1 MIKNFFKLISSE
13 FQLMLRGSVFSFV
26 LYCLLIISCAIFSLS
41 LKHESMGISAP
52 LSFLYIMIFF
62 ISLFKVEKIYS
73 LEFDEAKL
81 HQYILSPFSLEII
94 VFVKNMMIYLNL
106 IIFFFIFSPLILII
120 LNIDLIYLFKIN
132 ILLALSLLSIVFIAS
147 MTASIT
153 ISKNNRLSLT
163 SILTL
168 PLFVPILIF
177 SMAITDLIDFNT
189 GKMYLFFLA
198 YFLLNLAFS
207 PLLTSFALKK
217 LSV

>member
-1 MIKNFFKLISSE
+1 MIKNFFKLILSE
-13 FQLMLRGSVFSFV
+13 FKLMLKGSVFSFV
-26 LYCLLIISCAIFSLS
+26 LYCLLIISCAIFALS
-41 LKHESMGISAP
+41 LKHQSMGINAP

-73 LEFDEAKL
+73 QDFDEAKL
-81 HQYILSPFSLEII
+81 HQYLLSPFSLEII
-94 VFVKNMMIYLNL
+94 VFIKNMMIYLNL
-106 IIFFFIFSPLILII
+106 IVFFFIFSPLILII
-120 LNIDLIYLFKIN
+120 LNIDLSYFFKIN
-132 ILLALSLLSIVFIAS
+132 ILLALSLLSIIFIAS

-189 GKMYLFFLA
+189 DKMYLFFVA

>member
-1 MIKNFFKLISSE
+1 MIENFFKLISNE
-13 FQLMLRGSVFSFV
+13 FQLMLKGSVFSFV
-26 LYCLLIISCAIFSLS
+26 LYCLLIISCAIFALS
-41 LKHESMGISAP
+41 LKHQSMGINAP

-62 ISLFKVEKIYS
+62 ISLFKVERIYGQD
-73 LEFDEAKL
+73 FDEAKI
-81 HQYILSPFSLEII
+81 HQYLLSPFSLEII
-94 VFVKNMMIYLNL
+94 VFVKNMMIYFNL
-106 IIFFFIFSPLILII
+106 IIFFIIFSPLILII
-120 LNIDLIYLFKIN
+120 LSIDLTYLLKIN
-132 ILLALSLLSIVFIAS
+132 ILLALSLLSIIFIAS

-189 GKMYLFFLA
+189 GRMYLFFVA

>member
-1 MIKNFFKLISSE
+1 MIKNFLKLILSE
-13 FQLMLRGSVFSFV
+13 FQLMLKGSVFSFV
-26 LYCLLIISCAIFSLS
+26 LYCLLIISCAIFALS
-41 LKHESMGISAP
+41 LKHQSMGINAP

-62 ISLFKVEKIYS
+62 ISLFKVEKIYGQD
-73 LEFDEAKL
+73 FDEAKI
-81 HQYILSPFSLEII
+81 HQYLLSPFSLEII
-94 VFVKNMMIYLNL
+94 VFVKNMMIYFNL
-106 IIFFFIFSPLILII
+106 IIFFIIFSPLVLII
-120 LNIDLIYLFKIN
+120 LNIDLSYLLKIN
-132 ILLALSLLSIVFIAS
+132 VLLALSLLSIIFIAS

-189 GKMYLFFLA
+189 GRMYLFFVA

>member
-1 MIKNFFKLISSE
+1 MIKNFLKLILSE
-13 FQLMLRGSVFSFV
+13 FQLMLKGSVFSFV
-26 LYCLLIISCAIFSLS
+26 LYCLLIISCAIFALS
-41 LKHESMGISAP
+41 LKHESMGINASLA
-52 LSFLYIMIFF
+52 FLYVMIFF
-62 ISLFKVEKIYS
+62 ISLFKVEKIYGQD
-73 LEFDEAKL
+73 FDEAKL
-81 HQYILSPFSLEII
+81 HQYLLSPFSLEII
-94 VFVKNMMIYLNL
+94 VFIKNMMIYFNL
-106 IIFFFIFSPLILII
+106 IIFFFIFSPLVLII
-120 LNIDLIYLFKIN
+120 LNIDLTYLLKIN
-132 ILLALSLLSIVFIAS
+132 ILLALSLLSIIFIAS

-189 GKMYLFFLA
+189 GRMYLFFVA

>member
-1 MIKNFFKLISSE
+1 MIKNFLKLILSE
-13 FQLMLRGSVFSFV
+13 FRLMLKGSVFSFV
-26 LYCLLIISCAIFSLS
+26 LYCLLIISCAIFALS
-41 LKHESMGISAP
+41 LKHQSMGINAP

-62 ISLFKVEKIYS
+62 ISLFKVEKIYGQD
-73 LEFDEAKL
+73 FDEAKI
-81 HQYILSPFSLEII
+81 HQYLLSPFSLEII
-94 VFVKNMMIYLNL
+94 VFVKNMMIYFNL
-106 IIFFFIFSPLILII
+106 IIFFIIFSPLILII
-120 LNIDLIYLFKIN
+120 LSIDLTYLLKIN
-132 ILLALSLLSIVFIAS
+132 ALLALSLLSIIFIAS

-189 GKMYLFFLA
+189 GRMYLFFVA

>member
-13 FQLMLRGSVFSFV
+13 FQLMLKGSIFTFV
-26 LYCLLIISCAIFSLS
+26 LYCLLIISCAIFALS
-41 LKHESMGISAP
+41 LKHQSLGINAP

-62 ISLFKVEKIYS
+62 ISLFKVEKIYGQD
-73 LEFDEAKL
+73 FDEAKL
-81 HQYILSPFSLEII
+81 HQYLLSPFSLEII

-106 IIFFFIFSPLILII
+106 IIFFFIFTPLILII
-120 LNIDLIYLFKIN
+120 LDIDLTYLLKIN
-132 ILLALSLLSIVFIAS
+132 ILLALSLLSIIFIAS
-147 MTASIT
+147 ITASIT

-189 GKMYLFFLA
+189 GKMYLFFVA

>member
-13 FQLMLRGSVFSFV
+13 FQLMLKGSVFSFV
-26 LYCLLIISCAIFSLS
+26 LYCLLIISCAIFALS
-41 LKHESMGISAP
+41 LKHHSMGINAP

-73 LEFDEAKL
+73 QDFDEAKL
-81 HQYILSPFSLEII
+81 HQYLLSPFSLEII
-94 VFVKNMMIYLNL
+94 VFIKNMMIYFNL

-120 LNIDLIYLFKIN
+120 LNIDLTYLLKIN
-132 ILLALSLLSIVFIAS
+132 ILLALSLLSIIFIAS

-189 GKMYLFFLA
+189 YRMYLFFVA

>member
-1 MIKNFFKLISSE
+1 MINNFFKLISSE
-13 FQLMLRGSVFSFV
+13 FQLMLKGSVFSFV
-26 LYCLLIISCAIFSLS
+26 LYCLLIISCAIFALS
-41 LKHESMGISAP
+41 LKHHSMGINAP

-73 LEFDEAKL
+73 QDFDEAKL
-81 HQYILSPFSLEII
+81 HQYLLSPFSLEII
-94 VFVKNMMIYLNL
+94 VFIKNMMIYFNL

-120 LNIDLIYLFKIN
+120 LNIDLTYLLKIN
-132 ILLALSLLSIVFIAS
+132 ILLALSLLSIIFIAS

-189 GKMYLFFLA
+189 GRMYLFFVA

>member
-13 FQLMLRGSVFSFV
+13 FQLMLKGSVFSFV
-26 LYCLLIISCAIFSLS
+26 LYCLLIISCAIFALS
-41 LKHESMGISAP
+41 LKHQSMGINAP

-73 LEFDEAKL
+73 QDFDEAKL
-81 HQYILSPFSLEII
+81 HQYLLSPFSLEII
-94 VFVKNMMIYLNL
+94 IFVKNMMIYLNL
-106 IIFFFIFSPLILII
+106 IIFFFMFSPLILII
-120 LNIDLIYLFKIN
+120 LNINLTYLLKIN
-132 ILLALSLLSIVFIAS
+132 ILLALSLLSIIFIAS

-189 GKMYLFFLA
+189 GKMYLFFVA

>member
-1 MIKNFFKLISSE
+1 MIKNFFKLISNE
-13 FQLMLRGSVFSFV
+13 FRLMLKGSVFSFV
-26 LYCLLIISCAIFSLS
+26 LYCLLIISCAIFALS
-41 LKHESMGISAP
+41 LKHQSMGINAP

-73 LEFDEAKL
+73 QDFDEAKL
-81 HQYILSPFSLEII
+81 HQYLLSPFSLEII

-120 LNIDLIYLFKIN
+120 LNIELTYLLKIN
-132 ILLALSLLSIVFIAS
+132 ILLALSLLSIIFIAS

-189 GKMYLFFLA
+189 GRMYLFFVA

>member
-1 MIKNFFKLISSE
+1 MIKNFLKLILSE
-13 FQLMLRGSVFSFV
+13 FQLMLKGSVFSFV
-26 LYCLLIISCAIFSLS
+26 LYCLLIISCAIFALS
-41 LKHESMGISAP
+41 LKHQSMGINAP

-62 ISLFKVEKIYS
+62 ISLFKVEKVYGQD
-73 LEFDEAKL
+73 FDEAKI
-81 HQYILSPFSLEII
+81 HQYLLSPFSLEII
-94 VFVKNMMIYLNL
+94 VFVKNMMIYFNL
-106 IIFFFIFSPLILII
+106 IIFFIIFSPLILII
-120 LNIDLIYLFKIN
+120 LSIDLTYLLKIN
-132 ILLALSLLSIVFIAS
+132 VLLALSLLSIIFIAS

-189 GKMYLFFLA
+189 GKMYLFFVA

>member
-13 FQLMLRGSVFSFV
+13 FLLMLKGSVFSFI
-26 LYCLLIISCAIFSLS
+26 LYCLLIISCAIFALS
-41 LKHESMGISAP
+41 LKHQSMGINAP
-52 LSFLYIMIFF
+52 LSFLYVMIFF

-73 LEFDEAKL
+73 QDFDEAKL
-81 HQYILSPFSLEII
+81 YQYLLSPFSLEII
-94 VFVKNMMIYLNL
+94 VFIKNMMIYFNL

-120 LNIDLIYLFKIN
+120 LNIDLTYLLKIN
-132 ILLALSLLSIVFIAS
+132 ILLALSLLSIIFIAS

-177 SMAITDLIDFNT
+177 SMAITDLFDFNT
-189 GKMYLFFLA
+189 GRMYLFFVA

>member
-13 FQLMLRGSVFSFV
+13 FQLMLKGSIFSFV
-26 LYCLLIISCAIFSLS
+26 LYCLLIISCAIFALS
-41 LKHESMGISAP
+41 LKHQSLGINAP

-62 ISLFKVEKIYS
+62 ISLFKVEKIYGQD
-73 LEFDEAKL
+73 FDEAKL
-81 HQYILSPFSLEII
+81 HQYLLSPFSLEII

-120 LNIDLIYLFKIN
+120 LNIDLTYLLKIN
-132 ILLALSLLSIVFIAS
+132 ILLALSLLSIIFIAS

-189 GKMYLFFLA
+189 GRMYLFFVA

>member
-1 MIKNFFKLISSE
+1 MIKNFLKLILSE
-13 FQLMLRGSVFSFV
+13 FQLMLKGSIFSFV

-41 LKHESMGISAP
+41 LKHQSIGINAP

-62 ISLFKVEKIYS
+62 ISLFKVEKIYGQD
-73 LEFDEAKL
+73 FDEAKI
-81 HQYILSPFSLEII
+81 HQYLLSPFSLEII
-94 VFVKNMMIYLNL
+94 VFVKNMMIYFNL
-106 IIFFFIFSPLILII
+106 IIFFIIFSPLILII
-120 LNIDLIYLFKIN
+120 LSIDLTYLLKIN
-132 ILLALSLLSIVFIAS
+132 VLLALSLLSIIFIAS

-189 GKMYLFFLA
+189 GRMYLFFVA

>member
-13 FQLMLRGSVFSFV
+13 FQLMLKGSIFSFV
-26 LYCLLIISCAIFSLS
+26 LYCLLIISCAIFALS
-41 LKHESMGISAP
+41 LKHQSMGINAP

-62 ISLFKVEKIYS
+62 ISLFKVEKIYGQD
-73 LEFDEAKL
+73 FDEAKL
-81 HQYILSPFSLEII
+81 HQYLLSPFSLEII

-120 LNIDLIYLFKIN
+120 LDIDLTYLLKIN
-132 ILLALSLLSIVFIAS
+132 ILLALSLLSIIFIAS

-153 ISKNNRLSLT
+153 ISKSNKLSLT

-189 GKMYLFFLA
+189 GRMYLFFVA

>member
-1 MIKNFFKLISSE
+1 MIKNFFKLILSE

-26 LYCLLIISCAIFSLS
+26 LYCLLIISCAIFALS
-41 LKHESMGISAP
+41 LKHQSMGINAP

-62 ISLFKVEKIYS
+62 ISIFKVEKIYS
-73 LEFDEAKL
+73 QDFDEAKI
-81 HQYILSPFSLEII
+81 HQYLLSPFSLEII
-94 VFVKNMMIYLNL
+94 VFVKNMMIYFNL
-106 IIFFFIFSPLILII
+106 IIFFIIFSPLILII
-120 LNIDLIYLFKIN
+120 LSIDLTYLLKIN
-132 ILLALSLLSIVFIAS
+132 ILLALSLLSIIFIAS

-189 GKMYLFFLA
+189 GRMYLFFIA

>member
-1 MIKNFFKLISSE
+1 MIKNFLKLILSE
-13 FQLMLRGSVFSFV
+13 FQLMLKGSVFSFV
-26 LYCLLIISCAIFSLS
+26 LYCLLIISCAIFALS
-41 LKHESMGISAP
+41 LKHQSMGINAP

-73 LEFDEAKL
+73 QDFDEAKI
-81 HQYILSPFSLEII
+81 HQYLLSPFSLEII
-94 VFVKNMMIYLNL
+94 VFVKNMMIYFNL
-106 IIFFFIFSPLILII
+106 IIFFIIFSPLILII
-120 LNIDLIYLFKIN
+120 LSIDLTYLLKIN
-132 ILLALSLLSIVFIAS
+132 VLLALSLLSIIFIAS

-189 GKMYLFFLA
+189 GRMYLFFVA

>member
-1 MIKNFFKLISSE
+1 
-13 FQLMLRGSVFSFV
+13 
-26 LYCLLIISCAIFSLS
+26 
-41 LKHESMGISAP
+41 MGMNAP

-73 LEFDEAKL
+73 LDFDEAKL
-81 HQYILSPFSLEII
+81 QQYILSPFSLEII

-106 IIFFFIFSPLILII
+106 IIFFVIFSPLILII
-120 LNIDLIYLFKIN
+120 LNIDLSYLTQIN
-132 ILLALSLLSIVFIAS
+132 ILLSLSLLSIIFIAS

-153 ISKNNRLSLT
+153 ISKNNKLSLT

-177 SMAITDLIDFNT
+177 SMAITDVIDFNT
-189 GKMYLFFLA
+189 NKMYLFFVA

>member
-13 FQLMLRGSVFSFV
+13 FQLMLRGCVFSFI
-26 LYCLLIISCAIFSLS
+26 LYCLLVISCAIFALS
-41 LKHESMGISAP
+41 LKHQSMGINAP

-73 LEFDEAKL
+73 QDFDDAKL
-81 HQYILSPFSLEII
+81 HQYLLSPFSLEII
-94 VFVKNMMIYLNL
+94 VFIKNIMIYFNL
-106 IIFFFIFSPLILII
+106 VIFFFIFSPLILII
-120 LNIDLIYLFKIN
+120 LNIDLTYLLKIN
-132 ILLALSLLSIVFIAS
+132 ILLALSLLSIIFIAS

-189 GKMYLFFLA
+189 GRMYLFFVA

-207 PLLTSFALKK
+207 PLLTSFALRK

>member
-1 MIKNFFKLISSE
+1 MIKNFFKLILSE

-26 LYCLLIISCAIFSLS
+26 LYCLLIISCAIFALS
-41 LKHESMGISAP
+41 LKHQSMGINAP

-62 ISLFKVEKIYS
+62 ISIFKVEKIYGQD
-73 LEFDEAKL
+73 FDEAKI
-81 HQYILSPFSLEII
+81 HQYLLSPFSLEII
-94 VFVKNMMIYLNL
+94 VFVKNMMIYFNL
-106 IIFFFIFSPLILII
+106 IIFFIILSPLILII
-120 LNIDLIYLFKIN
+120 LSIDLTYLLKIN
-132 ILLALSLLSIVFIAS
+132 VLLALSLLSIIFIAS

-189 GKMYLFFLA
+189 GRMYLFFVA

>member
-1 MIKNFFKLISSE
+1 
-13 FQLMLRGSVFSFV
+13 MLKGSVFSFV
-26 LYCLLIISCAIFSLS
+26 LYCLLIISCAIFALS
-41 LKHESMGISAP
+41 LKHQSLGINAP

-62 ISLFKVEKIYS
+62 ISLFKVEKIYGQD
-73 LEFDEAKL
+73 FDEAKL
-81 HQYILSPFSLEII
+81 HQYLLSPFSLEII

-120 LNIDLIYLFKIN
+120 LDIDLTYLLKIN
-132 ILLALSLLSIVFIAS
+132 ILLALSLLSIIFIAS

-189 GKMYLFFLA
+189 GRMYLFFVA

>member
-1 MIKNFFKLISSE
+1 MIKNFFRLISSE
-13 FQLMLRGSVFSFV
+13 FQLMLKGSVFSFV
-26 LYCLLIISCAIFSLS
+26 LYCLLIISCAIFALS
-41 LKHESMGISAP
+41 LKHHSMGINAP

-73 LEFDEAKL
+73 QDFDEAKL
-81 HQYILSPFSLEII
+81 HQYLLSPFSLEII
-94 VFVKNMMIYLNL
+94 VFIKNMMIYFNL

-120 LNIDLIYLFKIN
+120 LNIDLTYLLKIN
-132 ILLALSLLSIVFIAS
+132 ILLALSLLSIIFIAS

-153 ISKNNRLSLT
+153 ISKSNKLSLT

-189 GKMYLFFLA
+189 GRMYLFFVA

>member
-1 MIKNFFKLISSE
+1 MIKNFFKLILSE
-13 FQLMLRGSVFSFV
+13 FQLMLKGSVFSFV
-26 LYCLLIISCAIFSLS
+26 LYCLLIISCAIFALS
-41 LKHESMGISAP
+41 LKHHSMGINAP

-62 ISLFKVEKIYS
+62 ISLFKVEKIYGQD
-73 LEFDEAKL
+73 FDEAKL
-81 HQYILSPFSLEII
+81 HQYLLSPFSLELI
-94 VFVKNMMIYLNL
+94 VFVKNMMIYFNL

-120 LNIDLIYLFKIN
+120 LNIDLTYLLKIN
-132 ILLALSLLSIVFIAS
+132 ILLALSLLSIIFIAS

-153 ISKNNRLSLT
+153 ISKSNKLSLT

-217 LSV
+217 LSA

>member
-13 FQLMLRGSVFSFV
+13 FQLMLKGSVFSFV
-26 LYCLLIISCAIFSLS
+26 LYCLLIISCAIFALS
-41 LKHESMGISAP
+41 LKHQSMGINAP

-62 ISLFKVEKIYS
+62 ISLFKVEKIYGQD
-73 LEFDEAKL
+73 FDEAKIQ
-81 HQYILSPFSLEII
+81 QYILSPFSLEII

-120 LNIDLIYLFKIN
+120 LNIDLTYLLKIN
-132 ILLALSLLSIVFIAS
+132 SLLALSLLSIIFIAS

-189 GKMYLFFLA
+189 GRMYLFFVA

>member
-1 MIKNFFKLISSE
+1 MIKNFFKLVSSE
-13 FQLMLRGSVFSFV
+13 FQLMLKGSIFSFV
-26 LYCLLIISCAIFSLS
+26 LYCLLVISCAIFALS
-41 LKHESMGISAP
+41 LKHQSMGINAP

-73 LEFDEAKL
+73 QDFDEAKI
-81 HQYILSPFSLEII
+81 HQYLLSPFSLEII

-120 LNIDLIYLFKIN
+120 LSIDLTYLLKIN
-132 ILLALSLLSIVFIAS
+132 VLLALSLLSIIFIAS

-189 GKMYLFFLA
+189 GRMYLFFVA

>member
-1 MIKNFFKLISSE
+1 MIKNFLKLIFSE
-13 FQLMLRGSVFSFV
+13 FQLMLKGSVFSLV
-26 LYCLLIISCAIFSLS
+26 LYCLLIISCAIFELS
-41 LKHESMGISAP
+41 LKHQSMGINAS

-62 ISLFKVEKIYS
+62 ISLFKVEKIYGQD
-73 LEFDEAKL
+73 FDEAKI
-81 HQYILSPFSLEII
+81 HQYLLSPFSLEII
-94 VFVKNMMIYLNL
+94 VFVKNMMIYFNL
-106 IIFFFIFSPLILII
+106 IIFFIIFSPLILII
-120 LNIDLIYLFKIN
+120 LNIDLTYLLKIN
-132 ILLALSLLSIVFIAS
+132 VLLALSLLSIIFIAS

-189 GKMYLFFLA
+189 GRMYLFFVA

>member
-1 MIKNFFKLISSE
+1 MIKNLLKLISSE
-13 FQLMLRGSVFSFV
+13 FQLMLKGSVFSFV

-41 LKHESMGISAP
+41 LKHQSMGINAP

-73 LEFDEAKL
+73 QDFDEAKL
-81 HQYILSPFSLEII
+81 HQSLLSPFSLEII
-94 VFVKNMMIYLNL
+94 VFVKNMMIYFNL
-106 IIFFFIFSPLILII
+106 IIFFIIFSPLILII
-120 LNIDLIYLFKIN
+120 LSIDLTYLLKIN
-132 ILLALSLLSIVFIAS
+132 VLLALSLLSIIFIAS

-189 GKMYLFFLA
+189 GRMYLFFVA

>member
-13 FQLMLRGSVFSFV
+13 FQLMLKGSVFSFV
-26 LYCLLIISCAIFSLS
+26 LYCLLIISCAIFALS
-41 LKHESMGISAP
+41 LKHHSMGINAP

-73 LEFDEAKL
+73 QDFDEAKL
-81 HQYILSPFSLEII
+81 HQYLLSPFSLEII
-94 VFVKNMMIYLNL
+94 VFIKNMMIYFNL

-120 LNIDLIYLFKIN
+120 LNIDLTYLLKIN
-132 ILLALSLLSIVFIAS
+132 ILLALSLLSIIFIAS

-189 GKMYLFFLA
+189 SRMYLFFVA

>member
-13 FQLMLRGSVFSFV
+13 FQLMLKGSIFSFV
-26 LYCLLIISCAIFSLS
+26 LYCLLIISCAIFALS
-41 LKHESMGISAP
+41 LKHQSMGINAP

-62 ISLFKVEKIYS
+62 ISLFKVEKIYGQD
-73 LEFDEAKL
+73 FDEAKL
-81 HQYILSPFSLEII
+81 HQYLLSPFSLEII

-120 LNIDLIYLFKIN
+120 LNIDLTYLLKIN
-132 ILLALSLLSIVFIAS
+132 ILLALSLLSIIFIAS
-147 MTASIT
+147 ITASIT

-189 GKMYLFFLA
+189 FKMYLF
-198 YFLLNLAFS
+198 
-207 PLLTSFALKK
+207 
-217 LSV
+217 

>member
-1 MIKNFFKLISSE
+1 MIKNFLKLILSE
-13 FQLMLRGSVFSFV
+13 FQLMLKGSVFSFV
-26 LYCLLIISCAIFSLS
+26 LYCLLIISCAIFALS
-41 LKHESMGISAP
+41 LKHQSMGINAP

-62 ISLFKVEKIYS
+62 ISLFKVEKIYGQD
-73 LEFDEAKL
+73 FDEAKL
-81 HQYILSPFSLEII
+81 HQYLLSPFSLELI
-94 VFVKNMMIYLNL
+94 VFVKNMMIYFNL

-120 LNIDLIYLFKIN
+120 LNIDLTYLLKIN
-132 ILLALSLLSIVFIAS
+132 ILLALSLLSIIFIAS

-153 ISKNNRLSLT
+153 ISKSNKLSLT

-217 LSV
+217 LSA

>member
-13 FQLMLRGSVFSFV
+13 FQLMLKGSVFSFI
-26 LYCLLIISCAIFSLS
+26 LYCLLIISCAIFALS
-41 LKHESMGISAP
+41 LKHMSMGINAA

-62 ISLFKVEKIYS
+62 ISLFKVEKIYGQ
-73 LEFDEAKL
+73 EFDEAKV
-81 HQYILSPFSLEII
+81 HQYLLSPFSLEII
-94 VFVKNMMIYLNL
+94 VFIKNMMIYLNL
-106 IIFFFIFSPLILII
+106 IIFFFIFSPLVLII
-120 LNIDLIYLFKIN
+120 LNIDLTYLLKIN

-147 MTASIT
+147 ITASIT

-189 GKMYLFFLA
+189 GRMYLFFVA

-217 LSV
+217 LSA

>member
-26 LYCLLIISCAIFSLS
+26 LYCLLIISCAIFALS
-41 LKHESMGISAP
+41 LKHQSLGINAP

-73 LEFDEAKL
+73 QDFDEAKL
-81 HQYILSPFSLEII
+81 HQYLLSPFSLEII
-94 VFVKNMMIYLNL
+94 VFIKNMMIYFNL

-120 LNIDLIYLFKIN
+120 LNIDLTYLLKIN
-132 ILLALSLLSIVFIAS
+132 ILLALSLLSIIFIAS

-189 GKMYLFFLA
+189 LRMYLFFVA

>member
-1 MIKNFFKLISSE
+1 MIKNFLKLILSE
-13 FQLMLRGSVFSFV
+13 FQLMLKGSVFSFV
-26 LYCLLIISCAIFSLS
+26 LYCLLIISCAIFALS
-41 LKHESMGISAP
+41 LKHQSMGINAP

-62 ISLFKVEKIYS
+62 ISLFKVEKIYGQD
-73 LEFDEAKL
+73 FDEAKL
-81 HQYILSPFSLEII
+81 HQYLLSPFSLEII
-94 VFVKNMMIYLNL
+94 VFIKNMMIYFNL

-120 LNIDLIYLFKIN
+120 LNIDLTYLLKIN
-132 ILLALSLLSIVFIAS
+132 ILLALSLLSIIFIAS

-189 GKMYLFFLA
+189 LRMYLFFVA

-207 PLLTSFALKK
+207 PLLTSIALKK

>member
-13 FQLMLRGSVFSFV
+13 FQLMLKGSVFSFV
-26 LYCLLIISCAIFSLS
+26 LYCMLIISCAIFALS
-41 LKHESMGISAP
+41 LKHHSMGINAP

-73 LEFDEAKL
+73 QDFDEAKL
-81 HQYILSPFSLEII
+81 HQYLLSPFSLEII
-94 VFVKNMMIYLNL
+94 VFIKNMMIYFNL

-120 LNIDLIYLFKIN
+120 LNIDLTYLLKIN
-132 ILLALSLLSIVFIAS
+132 ILLALSLLSIIFIAS

-189 GKMYLFFLA
+189 LRMYLFFVA